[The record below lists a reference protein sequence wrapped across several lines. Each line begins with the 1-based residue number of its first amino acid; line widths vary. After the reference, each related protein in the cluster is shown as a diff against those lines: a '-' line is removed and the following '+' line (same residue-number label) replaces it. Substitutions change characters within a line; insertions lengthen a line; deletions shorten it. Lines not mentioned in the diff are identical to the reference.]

1 MATDT
6 FKNMVTAFVF
16 IMLIIFLA
24 VGFIG
29 NMFSKYDM
37 EDDVVLDRLQ
47 YDRIENILNDSQS
60 TADDWRESFEKQ
72 NIFSLVAGIVVT
84 GIFGIGKQMLDFIF
98 LPFNILSVV
107 IVDLLGFP
115 EIVFSII
122 TFLLIVGAIFGI
134 WSLLKK
140 GD

>member
-6 FKNMVTAFVF
+6 FKNMVTAFAF
-16 IMLIIFLA
+16 IMLFIFLA

-29 NMFSKYDM
+29 SMFSKYDL
-37 EDDVVLDRLQ
+37 DDDDILDRLQ
-47 YDRIENILNDSQS
+47 YDRIEGILNDSQD
-60 TADDWRESFEKQ
+60 TADNWRESFEKQ
-72 NIFSLVAGIVVT
+72 NIFSIVAGIVVT
-84 GIFGIGKQMLDFIF
+84 GIFGIGKQMLAFVF
-98 LPFNILSVV
+98 LPFDILSVV

-115 EIVFSII
+115 PMVFNIV